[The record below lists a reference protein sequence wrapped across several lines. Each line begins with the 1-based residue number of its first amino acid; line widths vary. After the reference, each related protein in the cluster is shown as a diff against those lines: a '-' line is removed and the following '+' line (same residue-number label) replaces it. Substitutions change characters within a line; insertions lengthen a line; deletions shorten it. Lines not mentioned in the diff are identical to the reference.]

1 MICVC
6 AGYDFNPPVIPFK
19 IMDIL
24 QRDPIHGPVGFKLED
39 TRISLYLLTRL
50 TENGL
55 KFFNLK
61 RLPA

>member
-24 QRDPIHGPVGFKLED
+24 QRNPIHGPVGFKLED
-39 TRISLYLLTRL
+39 TQHC
-50 TENGL
+50 
-55 KFFNLK
+55 FAK
-61 RLPA
+61 RRPL